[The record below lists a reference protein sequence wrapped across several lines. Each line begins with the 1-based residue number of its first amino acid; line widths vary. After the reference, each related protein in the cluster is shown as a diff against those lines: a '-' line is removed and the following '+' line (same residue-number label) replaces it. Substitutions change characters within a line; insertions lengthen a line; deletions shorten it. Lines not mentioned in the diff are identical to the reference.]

1 MEFYTCEKIR
11 IPYAGWTACHI
22 QMVQMYLTYC
32 KENEFEPFGKNSHF
46 EILRACMASSRTNL
60 YGLDNTAAE
69 ELELFRH
76 FKIFLKILEKI
87 YLFVKIHTKNYRYN
101 FHQVVYM
108 KTDYKIHVK
117 KS

>member
-1 MEFYTCEKIR
+1 
-11 IPYAGWTACHI
+11 
-22 QMVQMYLTYC
+22 MVQMYLTYC

-101 FHQVVYM
+101 FHQVVF
-108 KTDYKIHVK
+108 T
-117 KS
+117 